1 MPAFAL
7 PALFVMIWSTGY
19 VAAGFVIQHADP
31 LTFLSVRY
39 AVAFAVLA
47 PVCLLLGARPPS
59 TARGWLHGLLSG
71 ALLHGVYQGANWW
84 GIQHGVPAGMA
95 ALIGALQ
102 PVFTAIAAGPFAGE
116 RLSATRWA
124 GVALGFLGVAA
135 VVEPKLA
142 GSFSEF
148 GWPVA
153 AALFATLS
161 ITVATLH
168 QKRALPDADLK
179 SLAPVQFLGAI
190 AVMAPTAWLIESG
203 RFDLVPMNFAL
214 LGWTVVVLS
223 IVATFMIM
231 TMVARGDV
239 SRVAALVFLVP
250 PITSIYAYLALGET
264 LAPIQIGGMG
274 LAAVGVF
281 LANRDGG
288 EAASAPSAA
297 KGRA

>member
-1 MPAFAL
+1 MPASVI
-7 PALFVMIWSTGY
+7 PALFVLIWSTGY
-19 VAAGFVIQHADP
+19 IAAGYVVQHADP

-39 AVAFAVLA
+39 AIAFAALA
-47 PVCLLLGARPPS
+47 PVCLMLGARWPS

-102 PVFTAIAAGPFAGE
+102 PVFTAIAAGPLAGE
-116 RLSATRWA
+116 RLGATRWT
-124 GVALGFLGVAA
+124 GIALGFLGVAA

-142 GSFSEF
+142 GSFSQL

-153 AALFATLS
+153 AALLATVS
-161 ITVATLH
+161 ITAATLH

-190 AVMAPTAWLIESG
+190 AVMAPAAWLFETG
-203 RFDLVPMNFAL
+203 RFDLVPMTFAL
-214 LGWTVVVLS
+214 VAYTVVALS
-223 IVATFMIM
+223 IAATFMIM

-239 SRVAALVFLVP
+239 SRVASLIFLVP
-250 PITSIYAYLALGET
+250 PLTAVFAHLTFGET
-264 LAPIQIGGMG
+264 LSPIQLGGMA
-274 LAAVGVF
+274 LASVGVF
-281 LANRDGG
+281 LANRGG
-288 EAASAPSAA
+288 AGTGAAPSGAR
-297 KGRA
+297 G